1 MLQGSIDLRHVS
13 LTCVAGLYRFETCF
27 FDVLQGSIDLRHVS
41 LTCVAGLYRFETCVY
56 DVCCRAL

>member
-1 MLQGSIDLRHVS
+1 M
-13 LTCVAGLYRFETCF
+13 TCVAGLYRFETCF

-41 LTCVAGLYRFETCVY
+41 LTCVAGLYRFETCFF